1 MPCMR
6 HARAVHV
13 PCTCRARAVHMPC
26 ICRAHAVHMP
36 LQATLHTNVALS
48 QRLEAHLARLRWVA
62 EQAELSA
69 QAEAEAAAEVTLP
82 ALPEP
87 AAPPFEAAVSFV
99 GRRPGAVF
107 TLGDMGLGYYRD
119 PVCTQLAAERRGVK
133 RPADEATA
141 Q

>member
-1 MPCMR
+1 
-6 HARAVHV
+6 
-13 PCTCRARAVHMPC
+13 
-26 ICRAHAVHMP
+26 MP

-69 QAEAEAAAEVTLP
+69 QAEAEAAAEAALP
-82 ALPEP
+82 APPEP
-87 AAPPFEAAVSFV
+87 AVPPFEAAVSFV
-99 GRRPGAVF
+99 GRRPGTVF
-107 TLGDMGLGYYRD
+107 TLGELGLGYYRD